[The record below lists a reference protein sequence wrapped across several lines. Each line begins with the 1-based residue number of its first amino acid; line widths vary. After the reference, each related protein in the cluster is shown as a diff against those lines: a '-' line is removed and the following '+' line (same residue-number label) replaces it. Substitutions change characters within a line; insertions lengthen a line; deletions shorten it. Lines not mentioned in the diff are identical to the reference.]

1 MDIIKE
7 LQNSDFFIRP
17 VPKDMTVT
25 MAYVP
30 YQNADKLY
38 SPEHAIQMGTIFP
51 ELNKPFT
58 PNCVN
63 NMMERGEDDD

>member
-7 LQNSDFFIRP
+7 LQNSEFFIKP
-17 VPKDMTVT
+17 IPKDPAVA

-30 YQNADKLY
+30 FQNAAKLY
-38 SPEHAIQMGTIFP
+38 SPEHGLQAGTLFP

-58 PNCVN
+58 A
-63 NMMERGEDDD
+63 MGKRGGMADE